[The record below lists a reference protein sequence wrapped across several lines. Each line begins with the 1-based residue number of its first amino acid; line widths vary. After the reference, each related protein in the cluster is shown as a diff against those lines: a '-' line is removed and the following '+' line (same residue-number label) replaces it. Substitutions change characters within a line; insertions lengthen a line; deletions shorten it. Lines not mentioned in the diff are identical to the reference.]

1 MFQNPFTP
9 AETRSLL
16 SRIGITLAALALY
29 RAAQWIPLP
38 GLDLAALN
46 QTASLNGMGSAR
58 TMTSIMAL
66 GVIPLLTVL
75 IFAETAMSLSHRIR
89 QWSETPDGRTFLWRG
104 TVAGA
109 LVLAVLQG
117 YGIATA
123 LEAVPGLVIAPG
135 SQFRTGT
142 IVSFIGATALILWLA
157 GLITRRGVGHG
168 FWVIVAAAYADAVF
182 QPLVI
187 QLPLVSM
194 GAMSVETYLTG
205 LAAWFAILAIAAAAL
220 TVLVEATPQ
229 RAAPEEFVWIPLIAA
244 TAVSMLLS
252 VMFVLQWTLAPGPT
266 GITERAASG
275 LGLPMY
281 ALACA
286 AFVLFRRRSLSPGQR
301 PNVPAAVPL
310 VAMLVIFAG
319 LQILFPH
326 ANRALLLAGVAVMLI
341 RANRPATNGSEGT
354 PLAR

>member
-16 SRIGITLAALALY
+16 SRIAITLAALAVY
-29 RAAQWIPLP
+29 RAAQWVPLP
-38 GLDLAALN
+38 GLDLVALN
-46 QTASLNGMGSAR
+46 RTASLNGMGSTRA
-58 TMTSIMAL
+58 MTSIMAL
-66 GVIPLLTVL
+66 GVVPLLTAL
-75 IFAETAMSLSHRIR
+75 IFAETAMSLSRRIR
-89 QWSETPDGRTFLWRG
+89 RWSETPDGQTFLWRG

-109 LVLAVLQG
+109 LFLAVLQG

-142 IVSFIGATALILWLA
+142 IVSFVGATALIVWLA
-157 GLITRRGVGHG
+157 GWITRSGVGHG
-168 FWVIVAAAYADAVF
+168 FWVIVAAAYADAVL
-182 QPLVI
+182 QPFVV
-187 QLPLVSM
+187 QLPLVAM
-194 GAMSVETYLTG
+194 GAMSVETYLTA
-205 LAAWFAILAIAAAAL
+205 LAASVAVLAVAAAGLTAL
-220 TVLVEATPQ
+220 TQATP
-229 RAAPEEFVWIPLIAA
+229 RLAAPEEFVWIPLMAA

-286 AFVLFRRRSLSPGQR
+286 AFVLLRRRSLSPGER

-341 RANRPATNGSEGT
+341 RANRPATNGAESR